1 MQSDVTIRYFCYVNY
16 PPQNPSST
24 PSFNHDFS
32 TWLRLPF
39 LSIIMLAI
47 IIFQHTYTQNQF
59 KSLASVPWLLQLQP
73 SFPKHHLSQPLLQLY
88 LMISMAV
95 SLTRSCRSTKIH
107 TTSENCISTILLF
120 DHPLPS
126 LPFYICGITTIV
138 WLHRVLQTTEPTI
151 FSPSTT
157 LLISFLHLLRFHNSA
172 WESLP
177 YKDLLTLHHS

>member
-1 MQSDVTIRYFCYVNY
+1 MLPPVIFAMLTI
-16 PPQNPSST
+16 PLKILPQPLHSIMTLAPDYDYLFSPSLCWPSSY
-24 PSFNHDFS
+24 FN
-32 TWLRLPF
+32 
-39 LSIIMLAI
+39 I
-47 IIFQHTYTQNQF
+47 HTENQF
-59 KSLASVPWLLQLQP
+59 ESLASVPWLLQLQP